1 MNFCYDDKK
10 LDTVSNAKYRAVSN
24 TNKNETIF
32 EITKREIIR
41 KLGMDA
47 VQQNWTDAEKASIHT
62 SLDNMLASP
71 LFAGSP
77 RQQRFLMYLVT
88 NTLAG
93 EADRLKGY
101 TIALEVFDRNDDFD
115 PSLDAIVRVEA
126 TRLRNKLRE
135 YYNTLGQSDAVRI
148 DFPKG
153 GYLLEIILQT
163 VPMLERRT
171 SYNSALNTP
180 RLVEDRPSL
189 VVLPFANIG
198 NDNAKEYFADGVVD
212 SLIAMFSRLSGLF
225 VISRQ
230 SSFAYKNTSKT
241 SEQIATELGVRYL
254 LEGSVQHAGNQ
265 VRVTAQLADT
275 KNGGHVW
282 SDRYDREL
290 KDVFAL
296 QDELTQSIVSVLQ
309 IKLDGEE
316 AALFG
321 VQATQNIEAHD
332 TLLRGIATH
341 RKYTQKNTYE
351 AIVIYQS
358 ALALDPN
365 YAAAHAWLARSLSL
379 TWSQKWNADC
389 AVLELALS
397 HAERAVALDPQSS
410 YAISMLG
417 WVQLWRKNRDESIA
431 ECRRAV
437 VLDPNNAEAH
447 LFLSLALSAAGLGEE
462 ALYYVEK
469 AKRFSPVADAFYM
482 FAHGQSYFAQKN
494 YAKAISNYEQ
504 GCILNEN
511 FKPNHFFLMITYEVM
526 GMHEQAQK
534 KFETLCELTG
544 SRTEMPNVAI
554 WTDKVLALQQ
564 EEIWQC
570 IVARYA

>member
-1 MNFCYDDKK
+1 
-10 LDTVSNAKYRAVSN
+10 
-24 TNKNETIF
+24 
-32 EITKREIIR
+32 
-41 KLGMDA
+41 MDA
-47 VQQNWTDAEKASIHT
+47 VLQNWTDAEKASIHT

-77 RQQRFLMYLVT
+77 RQQRFLIYLVS

-101 TIALEVFDRNDDFD
+101 TIALEVFDRKDDFD

-135 YYNTLGQSDAVRI
+135 YYDTLGKLDNVRI

-153 GYLLEIILQT
+153 GYALEISLQAAP
-163 VPMLERRT
+163 VLERRT
-171 SYNSALNTP
+171 ALNIP
-180 RLVEDRPSL
+180 RMIEDKPSL
-189 VVLPFANIG
+189 AVLPFANIG
-198 NDNAKEYFADGVVD
+198 VDNAKEYFADGVVD

-230 SSFAYKNTSKT
+230 SAFSYKNTSKT
-241 SEQIATELGVRYL
+241 SEQIAAELGVRYL

-275 KNGGHVW
+275 KSGGHVW
-282 SDRYDREL
+282 SDRFDREL
-290 KDVFAL
+290 KDVFVL
-296 QDELTQSIVSVLQ
+296 QDELTQSIVRILQ
-309 IKLDGEE
+309 IKLDGAE

-321 VQATQNIEAHD
+321 VQATNSIEAHD

-341 RKYTQKNTYE
+341 RKYTQKTTNE
-351 AIVIYQS
+351 AIVLYQS

-379 TWSQKWNADC
+379 TWSQRWNADA

-397 HAERAVALDPQSS
+397 HAQRAAGLDPQSS

-431 ECRRAV
+431 HCRRAV

-482 FAHGQSYFAQKN
+482 FAHGQSYYAQKN
-494 YAKAISNYEQ
+494 YAKAIALYQQ
-504 GCILNEN
+504 GCIINEN
-511 FKPNHFFLMITYEVM
+511 FKPNHFFLMIAYDVM
-526 GMHEQAQK
+526 GMHEEAQK
-534 KFETLCELTG
+534 EFEILCEMTG
-544 SRTEMPNVAI
+544 TRTEMPNVGI
-554 WTDKVLALQQ
+554 WTEEALAQQQ
-564 EEIWQC
+564 ETAWQS
-570 IVARYA
+570 IVSRYA

>member
-1 MNFCYDDKK
+1 
-10 LDTVSNAKYRAVSN
+10 
-24 TNKNETIF
+24 
-32 EITKREIIR
+32 
-41 KLGMDA
+41 MDA
-47 VQQNWTDAEKASIHT
+47 AVQNWTDAEKANIRA
-62 SLDNMLASP
+62 SLENMLASP

-77 RQQRFLMYLVT
+77 RQQRFLDYLVT

-93 EADRLKGY
+93 AADRLKGY
-101 TIALEVFDRNDDFD
+101 TIALEVFDRKDDFD

-135 YYNTLGQSDAVRI
+135 YYDTLGKNEAIRI

-153 GYLLEIILQT
+153 GYALEINLQT
-163 VPMLERRT
+163 APVLERRA
-171 SYNSALNTP
+171 SNNSALNTP

-189 VVLPFANIG
+189 AILPFANIG
-198 NDNAKEYFADGVVD
+198 SDNTKEYFADGVVD

-230 SSFAYKNTSKT
+230 SAFTYKNTSKT
-241 SEQIATELGVRYL
+241 SEQIAAELGVRYL
-254 LEGSVQHAGNQ
+254 LEGSVQHAGSQ

-309 IKLDGEE
+309 IKLDGAE
-316 AALFG
+316 AAVFG
-321 VQATQNIEAHD
+321 VQATHSIEAHD

-341 RKYTQKNTYE
+341 RKYTQKTTNE
-351 AIVIYQS
+351 AIVLCQS
-358 ALALDPN
+358 ALTLDPN

-379 TWSQKWNADC
+379 TWSQRWNADS
-389 AVLELALS
+389 AVLALALS

-410 YAISMLG
+410 YAISILG

-431 ECRRAV
+431 QCRRAV
-437 VLDPNNAEAH
+437 VLEPNNAEAH

-469 AKRFSPVADAFYM
+469 AKRFSPVADALYM
-482 FAHGQSYFAQKN
+482 YAHGQSYFAQKN
-494 YAKAISNYEQ
+494 YAKAISIFEQ
-504 GCILNEN
+504 GCIISEN
-511 FKPNHFFLMITYEVM
+511 FKPNHFFLMVAYDVM
-526 GMHEQAQK
+526 GRYEEAQH
-534 KFETLCELTG
+534 KFEILSELTG
-544 SRTEMPNVAI
+544 SRTVMPNVVI
-554 WTDKVLALQQ
+554 WTDKALAQQQ
-564 EEIWQC
+564 EETWQR
-570 IVARYA
+570 IVSRYA

>member
-1 MNFCYDDKK
+1 
-10 LDTVSNAKYRAVSN
+10 
-24 TNKNETIF
+24 
-32 EITKREIIR
+32 
-41 KLGMDA
+41 MDA
-47 VQQNWTDAEKASIHT
+47 AVQNWTDAEKANIRA

-77 RQQRFLMYLVT
+77 RQQRFLDYLVT

-101 TIALEVFDRNDDFD
+101 TIALEVFDRKDDFD
-115 PSLDAIVRVEA
+115 PSIDAIVRVEA

-135 YYNTLGQSDAVRI
+135 YYDTLGKSDAVRI

-153 GYLLEIILQT
+153 GYVLEISLQNPP
-163 VPMLERRT
+163 VLERRT
-171 SYNSALNTP
+171 HNNTALNTP

-189 VVLPFANIG
+189 AVLPFANIDS
-198 NDNAKEYFADGVVD
+198 DNTKEYFADGVVD

-230 SSFAYKNTSKT
+230 SSFSYKNTTKT
-241 SEQIATELGVRYL
+241 SEQIAAELGVRYL
-254 LEGSVQHAGNQ
+254 LEGSVQNAGNQ

-321 VQATQNIEAHD
+321 VQATNSIEAHD
-332 TLLRGIATH
+332 TLLRGIAAH
-341 RKYTQKNTYE
+341 RKYTQKTTNE
-351 AIVIYQS
+351 AIVLYEK
-358 ALALDPN
+358 ALALDPH

-379 TWSQKWNADC
+379 TWSQRWNADC

-397 HAERAVALDPQSS
+397 HAERAAELDPQSS

-431 ECRRAV
+431 ECRRAIAI
-437 VLDPNNAEAH
+437 DPNNAEVQ
-447 LFLSLALSAAGLGEE
+447 LFLSIVLSFAGLGEE
-462 ALYYVEK
+462 ALYYIEK
-469 AKRFSPVADAFYM
+469 SKRLTPTSSPFHEMAEGDCYYVLNDYP
-482 FAHGQSYFAQKN
+482 
-494 YAKAISNYEQ
+494 KAIAAYEL
-504 GCILNEN
+504 GCVMNPN
-511 FKPNHFFLMITYEVM
+511 FIPCHFFALLAYEHLGMEDEVRNKFQILYKMTGDAKNQPAIT
-526 GMHEQAQK
+526 
-534 KFETLCELTG
+534 
-544 SRTEMPNVAI
+544 P
-554 WTDKVLALQQ
+554 WTDKRLAIQQ
-564 EEIWQC
+564 EETWQR
-570 IVARYA
+570 IVSRYS

>member
-1 MNFCYDDKK
+1 M
-10 LDTVSNAKYRAVSN
+10 
-24 TNKNETIF
+24 TIV
-32 EITKREIIR
+32 
-41 KLGMDA
+41 
-47 VQQNWTDAEKASIHT
+47 VQQWTESEQEAIRANLGT
-62 SLDNMLASP
+62 MLASP

-77 RQQRFLMYLVT
+77 RQVRFLDYLVT
-88 NTLAG
+88 HTLSG
-93 EADRLKGY
+93 NADRLKGY
-101 TIALEVFDRNDDFD
+101 TIALEVFDRKDDFD

-135 YYNTLGQSDAVRI
+135 YYDTLGKDDAIRI

-153 GYLLEIILQT
+153 GYALEISLQT
-163 VPMLERRT
+163 APVLERRT

-189 VVLPFANIG
+189 AVLPFANIG
-198 NDNAKEYFADGVVD
+198 SDNTKEYFADGVVD

-230 SSFAYKNTSKT
+230 SAFSYKNTTKT
-241 SEQIATELGVRYL
+241 SEQIAAELGVRYL
-254 LEGSVQHAGNQ
+254 LEGSVQHAGDQ

-282 SDRYDREL
+282 SDRFDREL

-321 VQATQNIEAHD
+321 VQATNSIAAHD
-332 TLLRGIATH
+332 ALLRGIATH
-341 RKYTQKNTYE
+341 RQYTQKTTNE
-351 AIVIYQS
+351 AIVLYQS

-379 TWSQKWNADC
+379 SWSQRWNADP
-389 AVLELALS
+389 AVLALALS
-397 HAERAVALDPQSS
+397 HAERAAALDPQSS

-431 ECRRAV
+431 QCRRAV

-469 AKRFSPVADAFYM
+469 AKRFSPVADVLYI

-494 YAKAISNYEQ
+494 YAKAISIYEQ
-504 GCILNEN
+504 GCTLNAN
-511 FKPNHFFLMITYEVM
+511 FKPSHFFLIIAYDVM
-526 GMHEQAQK
+526 GMHEQVQK
-534 KFETLCELTG
+534 KFETLSELTG

-554 WTDKVLALQQ
+554 WTDKAIAKQQ
-564 EEIWQC
+564 EETWQR
-570 IVARYA
+570 IVSRYS

>member
-1 MNFCYDDKK
+1 MG
-10 LDTVSNAKYRAVSN
+10 AV
-24 TNKNETIF
+24 
-32 EITKREIIR
+32 
-41 KLGMDA
+41 L
-47 VQQNWTDAEKASIHT
+47 QNWTDAEKANIHA

-77 RQQRFLMYLVT
+77 RQQRFLIYLVT
-88 NTLAG
+88 HTLAG

-101 TIALEVFDRNDDFD
+101 TIALEVFDRKDDFD

-135 YYNTLGQSDAVRI
+135 YYDTLGKSDAVRI
-148 DFPKG
+148 GFPKG
-153 GYLLEIILQT
+153 SYALEISLQALP
-163 VPMLERRT
+163 VLERRT
-171 SYNSALNTP
+171 ALNIP
-180 RLVEDRPSL
+180 RLVEDKPSL
-189 VVLPFANIG
+189 AVLPFANIG
-198 NDNAKEYFADGVVD
+198 SDNTKEYFADGVVD

-230 SSFAYKNTSKT
+230 SAFSYKNTTKT
-241 SEQIATELGVRYL
+241 SKEIAAELGVRYL

-265 VRVTAQLADT
+265 VRVTAQLVDT
-275 KNGGHVW
+275 QNGGHIW
-282 SDRYDREL
+282 SDRFDHEM

-321 VQATQNIEAHD
+321 VQATNSIEAHD

-341 RKYTQKNTYE
+341 RKYTQKTTNE
-351 AIVIYQS
+351 AIVLYQS

-379 TWSQKWNADC
+379 TWSQRWNADP
-389 AVLELALS
+389 AVLALALS

-431 ECRRAV
+431 QCRRAV

-447 LFLSLALSAAGLGEE
+447 IFLSLALSAAGLGEE

-469 AKRFSPVADAFYM
+469 AKRFSPVEDAFYM

-494 YAKAISNYEQ
+494 YAKAISIFEQ
-504 GCILNEN
+504 GCIINEH
-511 FKPNHFFLMITYEVM
+511 FKPNHFFLMIAYDVM
-526 GMHEQAQK
+526 GMYEQAQK
-534 KFETLCELTG
+534 KFEILSELTG
-544 SRTEMPNVAI
+544 SRTAMPNVVI
-554 WTDKVLALQQ
+554 WTDKALATQQ
-564 EEIWQC
+564 ETIWQN

>member
-1 MNFCYDDKK
+1 
-10 LDTVSNAKYRAVSN
+10 
-24 TNKNETIF
+24 
-32 EITKREIIR
+32 
-41 KLGMDA
+41 MDA
-47 VQQNWTDAEKASIHT
+47 AVQHWTEAEKANISA
-62 SLDNMLASP
+62 SLANMLASP

-77 RQQRFLMYLVT
+77 RQQRFLIYLVT
-88 NTLAG
+88 HTLAG

-101 TIALEVFDRNDDFD
+101 TIALEVFDRKDDFD

-135 YYNTLGQSDAVRI
+135 YYDTLGKSDAVRI
-148 DFPKG
+148 GFPKG
-153 GYLLEIILQT
+153 GYALEISLRALP
-163 VPMLERRT
+163 VLERRT
-171 SYNSALNTP
+171 ALNIP
-180 RLVEDRPSL
+180 RLVEDKPSL
-189 VVLPFANIG
+189 AVLPFANIG
-198 NDNAKEYFADGVVD
+198 SDNTKEYFADGVVD

-230 SSFAYKNTSKT
+230 SAFSYKNTTKT
-241 SEQIATELGVRYL
+241 SKEIAAELGVRYL

-265 VRVTAQLADT
+265 VRVTAQLVDT
-275 KNGGHVW
+275 QNGGHIW
-282 SDRYDREL
+282 SDRFDREM

-321 VQATQNIEAHD
+321 VQATNSIEAHD

-341 RKYTQKNTYE
+341 RKYTQKTTNE
-351 AIVIYQS
+351 AIVLYQS

-379 TWSQKWNADC
+379 TWSQRWNADP
-389 AVLELALS
+389 AVLALALS

-431 ECRRAV
+431 HCRRAV

-447 LFLSLALSAAGLGEE
+447 IFLSLALSAAGLGEE

-469 AKRFSPVADAFYM
+469 AKRFSPVEDAFYM

-494 YAKAISNYEQ
+494 YAKAISIFEQ
-504 GCILNEN
+504 GCIINEH
-511 FKPNHFFLMITYEVM
+511 FKPNHFFLMIAYDVM
-526 GMHEQAQK
+526 GMYEQAQK
-534 KFETLCELTG
+534 KFEILSELTG
-544 SRTEMPNVAI
+544 SRTAMPNVVI
-554 WTDKVLALQQ
+554 WTDKALATQQ
-564 EEIWQC
+564 ETIWQN

>member
-1 MNFCYDDKK
+1 
-10 LDTVSNAKYRAVSN
+10 
-24 TNKNETIF
+24 
-32 EITKREIIR
+32 
-41 KLGMDA
+41 MDA
-47 VQQNWTDAEKASIHT
+47 AVQHWTDAEKANISAC
-62 SLDNMLASP
+62 LANILACP
-71 LFAGSP
+71 LFVGSP
-77 RQQRFLMYLVT
+77 RQQRFLNYLVT

-101 TIALEVFDRNDDFD
+101 TIALEVFDRKDDFD

-135 YYNTLGQSDAVRI
+135 YYDTLGTSDAVRI

-153 GYLLEIILQT
+153 SYVLEIALQASP
-163 VPMLERRT
+163 VLERRANEQ
-171 SYNSALNTP
+171 SLPYP
-180 RLVEDRPSL
+180 RLIEDRPSL
-189 VVLPFANIG
+189 AVLPFANIG
-198 NDNAKEYFADGVVD
+198 IDNAKEYFADGVVD

-230 SSFAYKNTSKT
+230 SSFSYKNTTKT
-241 SEQIATELGVRYL
+241 SEQIAKELGVRYL

-282 SDRYDREL
+282 SDRFDREL

-309 IKLDGEE
+309 IKLDGAE

-321 VQATQNIEAHD
+321 VQATNSIVAHD

-341 RKYTQKNTYE
+341 RKYTQKTTNE
-351 AIVIYQS
+351 AIVLYQS

-379 TWSQKWNADC
+379 TWSQKWNADFT
-389 AVLELALS
+389 VLALALS
-397 HAERAVALDPQSS
+397 HAQRAAALDPQSS
-410 YAISMLG
+410 FAISMLG
-417 WVQLWRKNRDESIA
+417 WVQLWRQNRDESIA

-482 FAHGQSYFAQKN
+482 FAHGQSYYAQKN
-494 YAKAISNYEQ
+494 YAKAISIYEQ
-504 GCILNEN
+504 GCIISES
-511 FKPNHFFLMITYEVM
+511 FKPNHFFLMIAYDVM
-526 GMHEQAQK
+526 GRHEEAK
-534 KFETLCELTG
+534 KEFEILSELTG
-544 SRTEMPNVAI
+544 SRTAMPNVVI
-554 WTDKVLALQQ
+554 WTDKALAQQ
-564 EEIWQC
+564 HTETWQS
-570 IVARYA
+570 IVSRYS

>member
-1 MNFCYDDKK
+1 
-10 LDTVSNAKYRAVSN
+10 
-24 TNKNETIF
+24 
-32 EITKREIIR
+32 
-41 KLGMDA
+41 MDA
-47 VQQNWTDAEKASIHT
+47 AVQHWTEAEKANISA
-62 SLDNMLASP
+62 SLANMLASP

-77 RQQRFLMYLVT
+77 RQQRFLIYLVT
-88 NTLAG
+88 HTLAG

-101 TIALEVFDRNDDFD
+101 TIALEVFDRKDDFD

-135 YYNTLGQSDAVRI
+135 YYDTLGKIDAVRI
-148 DFPKG
+148 GFPKG
-153 GYLLEIILQT
+153 GYALEISLQSA
-163 VPMLERRT
+163 PLLERRT
-171 SYNSALNTP
+171 ADTPLNIP
-180 RLVEDRPSL
+180 RMIEDKPSL
-189 VVLPFANIG
+189 AVLPFANIG
-198 NDNAKEYFADGVVD
+198 SDNIKEYFADGVVD

-230 SSFAYKNTSKT
+230 SSFSYKNTTKT
-241 SEQIATELGVRYL
+241 SEQIAAELGVRYL

-265 VRVTAQLADT
+265 VRVNAQLADT

-282 SDRYDREL
+282 SDRFDREL
-290 KDVFAL
+290 KDVFSL

-309 IKLDGEE
+309 IKLDGAE

-321 VQATQNIEAHD
+321 VQATNSIAAHD

-341 RKYTQKNTYE
+341 RKYTQKTTNE
-351 AIVIYQS
+351 AIVLYQS

-379 TWSQKWNADC
+379 TWSQRWNADS
-389 AVLELALS
+389 AVLALALS
-397 HAERAVALDPQSS
+397 HAERATALDPQSS

-431 ECRRAV
+431 ECRRAI

-494 YAKAISNYEQ
+494 YAKAISIFEQ
-504 GCILNEN
+504 GCILSAN
-511 FKPNHFFLMITYEVM
+511 FKPNHFFLMMAYEIM
-526 GMHEQAQK
+526 GRHEQAQQ
-534 KFETLCELTG
+534 KFEILSELTG
-544 SRTEMPNVAI
+544 SRTEMPNVVI
-554 WTDKVLALQQ
+554 WTDQAIAQQ
-564 EEIWQC
+564 QIETWQSL
-570 IVARYA
+570 VSRYA